1 MTNTSIP
8 EIETARLRLS
18 AFTLNDLMTFRVMQ
32 SDPDV
37 MKYIGDGK
45 PRDEEQVIAW
55 VERNTLRW
63 KQHGL
68 GLWAVTL
75 AGPGTLLGWCG
86 LAMLDGTAE
95 VEVGYGFDKPYWN
108 MGYASEAARASL
120 RFGFG
125 KLNLERIVAVAIPD
139 NIASRCVMEKL
150 GMKYVRQAF
159 HYGADVAYYAVTRN
173 EFHVNDNDSPH
184 ALREGR

>member
-1 MTNTSIP
+1 MNTSIP
-8 EIETARLRLS
+8 EVETARLRLRPF
-18 AFTLNDLMTFRVMQ
+18 APDDLRTFGVMQ

-55 VERNTLRW
+55 VERNTQRW
-63 KQHGL
+63 MQHGL
-68 GLWAVTL
+68 GIWAVTL
-75 AGPGTLLGWCG
+75 AGPETLLGWCG
-86 LAMLDGTAE
+86 LGMLDGTDE
-95 VEVGYGFDKPYWN
+95 VEVGYGFDKSYWN
-108 MGYASEAARASL
+108 LGYASEAARASL

-125 KLNLERIVAVAIPD
+125 TFNLERIVAVSIPD
-139 NIASRCVMEKL
+139 NFASQRVMKKL

-159 HYGADVAYYAVTRN
+159 HYNADVAYYAVTRN
-173 EFHVNDNDSPH
+173 EFHINDNDSPH